1 MKSGVS
7 DRWLWALLIN
17 VALAQASIYVMR
29 PMITYR
35 AIENGASSFEIG
47 VIASIYA
54 LLPLLVA
61 VPMGRWVGRLGEI
74 PLLVAGSL
82 SFIALGIAFAFL
94 NNVIAIALATAVAGV
109 AHLSNVAASQ
119 AMVAS
124 RSPVHLQDH
133 NFGYF
138 SFSTSLGHTVGPVIG
153 GLIAGSSGVL
163 PESSTSAFVFASI
176 VAALSLL
183 PFLFFKGLAEVK
195 SKAERDAAG
204 SIKARD
210 VMRRPGIKPAIWTSL
225 AVASTNDVL
234 VVILPLVGT
243 EFGISPVTIGV
254 ILSLRSGSAM
264 ISRFFLGRS
273 TARFGSARVMNYSI
287 FISALLLFVSVFATS
302 AVTLGASMAVIGF
315 LLGMGQPLT
324 MSIVSKKTPVEE
336 RAMAISIRLFGNR
349 FGQFI
354 VPMGAGALAAPFGG
368 GSVFIGLA
376 VLITSAGVVSLKNL
390 SDREN

>member
-1 MKSGVS
+1 MNKSS
-7 DRWLWALLIN
+7 NEPWLWALLIN

-47 VIASIYA
+47 LIASIYA
-54 LLPLLVA
+54 LLPLIVA

-82 SFIALGIAFAFL
+82 SFITLGIAFAFL
-94 NNVIAIALATAVAGV
+94 NDVVAIAIATAVAGV
-109 AHLSNVAASQ
+109 AHLANVAASQ

-138 SFSTSLGHTVGPVIG
+138 SFSTSLGHTVGPVVG
-153 GLIAGSSGVL
+153 GFIAGSSGVL

-183 PFLFFKGLAEVK
+183 PFLVFKGLKQAK
-195 SKAERDAAG
+195 SKEEREAAG

-243 EFGISPVTIGV
+243 EFGISPVIIGV

-287 FISALLLFVSVFATS
+287 FISAILLFVSVFATS
-302 AVTLGASMAVIGF
+302 AITLGASMAAIGF

-324 MSIVSKKTPVEE
+324 MSIVSKKTPMEE

-349 FGQFI
+349 LGQFV
-354 VPMGAGALAAPFGG
+354 VPFGAGALAAPFGG
-368 GSVFIGLA
+368 GAVFVGLA
-376 VLITSAGVVSLKNL
+376 ALIASAGIVSVTKLDDKPI
-390 SDREN
+390 

>member
-204 SIKARD
+204 SIKARH

-302 AVTLGASMAVIGF
+302 AITLGASMAVIGF

-324 MSIVSKKTPVEE
+324 MSIVSKKTPIEE

-354 VPMGAGALAAPFGG
+354 VPIGAGALAAPFGG

-376 VLITSAGVVSLKNL
+376 VLIASAGVVSVKNL
-390 SDREN
+390 SEKES

>member
-74 PLLVAGSL
+74 PLLVTGSL

-287 FISALLLFVSVFATS
+287 FISALLLFVSIFATS
-302 AVTLGASMAVIGF
+302 AITLGASMAVIGF

-324 MSIVSKKTPVEE
+324 MSIVSKKTPIEE

-376 VLITSAGVVSLKNL
+376 VLIASAGVVSVKNL
-390 SDREN
+390 SDKEN

>member
-287 FISALLLFVSVFATS
+287 FISALLLFVSIFATS
-302 AVTLGASMAVIGF
+302 AITLGASMAVIGF

-324 MSIVSKKTPVEE
+324 MSIVSKKTPIEE

-354 VPMGAGALAAPFGG
+354 VPMVAGALAAPFGG

-376 VLITSAGVVSLKNL
+376 VLIASAGVVSVKNL
-390 SDREN
+390 SDKEN

>member
-1 MKSGVS
+1 MKKSS
-7 DRWLWALLIN
+7 NEPWLWALLIN

-47 VIASIYA
+47 LIASIYA
-54 LLPLLVA
+54 LLPLIVA

-82 SFIALGIAFAFL
+82 SFIALGITFAFL
-94 NNVIAIALATAVAGV
+94 NDVVAIAIATAVAGV
-109 AHLSNVAASQ
+109 AHLANVAASQ

-138 SFSTSLGHTVGPVIG
+138 SFSTSLGHTVGPVVG
-153 GLIAGSSGVL
+153 GFIAGSSGVL

-183 PFLFFKGLAEVK
+183 PFLVFKGLKQAK
-195 SKAERDAAG
+195 SKEEREAAG

-243 EFGISPVTIGV
+243 EFGISPVIIGV

-287 FISALLLFVSVFATS
+287 FISAILLFVSVFATS
-302 AVTLGASMAVIGF
+302 AITLGASMAAIGF

-324 MSIVSKKTPVEE
+324 MSIVSKKTPMEE

-349 FGQFI
+349 LGQFV
-354 VPMGAGALAAPFGG
+354 VPFGAGALAAPFGG
-368 GSVFIGLA
+368 GAVFVGLA
-376 VLITSAGVVSLKNL
+376 ALIASAGIVSVTKLDDKPI
-390 SDREN
+390 

>member
-74 PLLVAGSL
+74 PLLVTGSL

-273 TARFGSARVMNYSI
+273 TARFGSARVMNYRI
-287 FISALLLFVSVFATS
+287 FISALLLFVSIFATS
-302 AVTLGASMAVIGF
+302 AITLGASMAVIGF

-324 MSIVSKKTPVEE
+324 MSIVSKKTPIEE

-376 VLITSAGVVSLKNL
+376 VLIASAGVVSVKNL
-390 SDREN
+390 SDKEN